1 MREPV
6 EIYWF
11 CPGETNVVE
20 TQKIAIGCCLAH
32 SNGSQFSRYCE
43 QPNLSLLCFGRSG
56 RFDQFSPAK
65 MKRRS
70 SPSISATTHFWAN
83 LRRGLRAT
91 TLLALL
97 LFACFSRGVALDP
110 HQSLGQLYHSVWGAK
125 QGITGAVAALAQTTD
140 GYLWLGTEDGLLR
153 FDGTS
158 FERYEPESG
167 TLPANSVSALM
178 AAPDGGLWV
187 GFLSGGASFL
197 KNGNVVSYSDAQ
209 GFPVSMV
216 RAFARDGT
224 GAIWAAAI
232 GGLAR
237 LDGKKWHRVRKEWNY
252 PAKSARA
259 IFSDR
264 DGNLWVATGSA
275 IVVLPKGGESYRDTG
290 IKCGAVSGITQAID
304 GSIIFDD
311 EAEKKL
317 RAIRR
322 DPTGNVTELHEI
334 HAQSGVPFVDRDG
347 ALWVAA
353 NGISRIPFLSW
364 RDSGTQRTEQLTT
377 TQGLTSDTTTQV
389 IEDHEGNIWV
399 STAGGLDQFRYRNV
413 TWFPLPSLNFGL
425 VEGSDGEVWAGSG
438 GNQRYTFSR
447 VLDGK
452 IAGPG
457 TKAIYTIFRDRD
469 GSVWF
474 SEHNALIHWQH
485 NQFIQVTPP
494 PSVVSMSRSAHPPD
508 PIIASSITTDSSGAL
523 WVAFGGTGEYRL
535 KNGSWT
541 FVPVLPEHPD
551 WAANCAFTDDSDRV
565 WLCWGDRVAQLDHGS
580 VRVFGEKEGLS
591 VGPFH
596 LVSGDSRQIWVG
608 GEQGL
613 AMFDGKRFHTVQTS
627 TNTGFR
633 SVTGIVAT
641 PMNDLW
647 LSAASGIFHVP
658 QSEIEFLRD
667 NPDHKVR
674 FDSFDMI
681 TDLPDS
687 PMWAGVWSSA
697 ALQMKHG
704 LLWFATLHGAARVDP
719 SHIYKNIFPPP
730 VNISS
735 ISADDKKFSV
745 YSDPILPALTQTVV
759 VRYDGLSLTV
769 PERVRFQY
777 KLDGWDDEWH
787 EVGGRRQAFFTHL
800 APGKYTF
807 HVIACNNDGIWNT
820 TGATLAF
827 IVAPA
832 WYQTNWFRISA
843 AIAAILFIWIVH
855 RLRVQQVA
863 RAVSVRSDERL
874 AERTRMARELH
885 DTFIQ
890 TIQGSKMVVDDALER
905 PSDLE
910 NMHHTLSRLAVWL
923 ELATREARAAL
934 NSLRESTSERNNL
947 QEAFQRIVDGDTIP
961 SSMAAC
967 LSVVGDVRRMHP
979 IVRDEVYRIGYEAI
993 RNASQHSHATRLDIE
1008 LRYGRDLT
1016 LRVSDNGVGID
1027 PLVLGKGI
1035 EGHFGLQGM
1044 RERSGRIGGT
1054 LTLVSTATSGT
1065 LITLVVPEGLIDRP
1079 SQSPLTKVLQALREV
1094 FGSRSNP

>member
-1 MREPV
+1 
-6 EIYWF
+6 
-11 CPGETNVVE
+11 
-20 TQKIAIGCCLAH
+20 
-32 SNGSQFSRYCE
+32 
-43 QPNLSLLCFGRSG
+43 
-56 RFDQFSPAK
+56 

-70 SPSISATTHFWAN
+70 SPSVSATTHFWVN
-83 LRRGLRAT
+83 LRRRLRASIW
-91 TLLALL
+91 LALL

-110 HQSLGQLYHSVWGAK
+110 HQSLDQLYHSVWGAK

-178 AAPDGGLWV
+178 AVPDGGLWV
-187 GFLSGGASFL
+187 GFFAGGASFL
-197 KNGNVVSYSDAQ
+197 KNGNVVSYTDAQ

-237 LDGKKWHRVRKEWNY
+237 LEGKKWHRVHKEWNY
-252 PAKSARA
+252 PTKSARA
-259 IFSDR
+259 IFADR

-364 RDSGTQRTEQLTT
+364 RDSGSQKTEQLTA

-413 TWFPLPSLNFGL
+413 TWFPLPSVNFGL

-457 TKAIYTIFRDRD
+457 TKTIYAIFRDRD

-474 SEHNALIHWQH
+474 SERNALIHWQH

-494 PSVVSMSRSAHPPD
+494 LSVVSMSRSTHPSD
-508 PIIASSITTDSSGAL
+508 PIIASSITSDRSGAL
-523 WVAFGGTGEYRL
+523 WVAFGGSGEYRL
-535 KNGSWT
+535 KNGNWT
-541 FVPVLPEHPD
+541 FVPVLPDHPD
-551 WAANCAFTDDSDRV
+551 WAANCAFTDNSDRI
-565 WLCWGDRVAQLDHGS
+565 WLCWGDRVAQLNHGS

-596 LVSGDSRQIWVG
+596 LVSGDNREIWIG

-613 AMFDGKRFHTVQTS
+613 AMFDGKRFHTIQTS

-641 PMNDLW
+641 QMNDLW
-647 LSAASGIFHVP
+647 LSAASGIAHVP
-658 QSEIEFLRD
+658 QSEIEFLRN

-697 ALQMKHG
+697 ALQTKHG
-704 LLWFATLHGAARVDP
+704 ILWFATLHGAARVDP
-719 SHIYKNIFPPP
+719 SQIYKNLFPPP

-735 ISADDKKFSV
+735 ISADDKEFSV
-745 YSDPILPALTQTVV
+745 HPYPILPALTQTIVI
-759 VRYDGLSLTV
+759 RYDGLSLTV

-777 KLDGWDDEWH
+777 KLDGWDHEWH

-807 HVIACNNDGIWNT
+807 HVIACNNDGVWNR

-827 IVAPA
+827 TVAPA
-832 WYQTNWFRISA
+832 WYQTYWFFALCAATGMTILWILYVLRLRSIARTISA
-843 AIAAILFIWIVH
+843 RF
-855 RLRVQQVA
+855 
-863 RAVSVRSDERL
+863 DERL
-874 AERTRMARELH
+874 AERTRIARDLH
-885 DTFIQ
+885 DTFLQ
-890 TIQGSKMVVDDALER
+890 TIQGSKMVADDALDFS
-905 PSDLE
+905 SDPVRTRNALQQ
-910 NMHHTLSRLAVWL
+910 LSGWL
-923 ELATREARAAL
+923 DRATKESRAAL
-934 NSLRESTSERNNL
+934 HSLRLSATTRNDLAEALQRACDHAGHSTSMGVT
-947 QEAFQRIVDGDTIP
+947 F
-961 SSMAAC
+961 
-967 LSVVGDVRRMHP
+967 SVVGDSREMHP
-979 IVRDEVYRIGYEAI
+979 IFRDEVYRIAYEAI
-993 RNASQHSHATRLDIE
+993 RNAYKHSNGTRLEIE
-1008 LRYGRDLT
+1008 LRYGQELSVTVR
-1016 LRVSDNGVGID
+1016 DNGVGID
-1027 PLVLGKGI
+1027 PGVGDGSTD
-1035 EGHFGLQGM
+1035 HFGLQGM
-1044 RERSGRIGGT
+1044 RERAARIRGKLTIISSSGSGTRVT
-1054 LTLVSTATSGT
+1054 LT
-1065 LITLVVPEGLIDRP
+1065 VPGAIAFSDARPGL
-1079 SQSPLTKVLQALREV
+1079 LRSLKTNLMY
-1094 FGSRSNP
+1094 FFRRW